1 MYLANAKRNYQVCVE
16 LAVAIFQDVFNYQ
29 IRQLLAAFPP
39 DHIIEDTGKL
49 FWSGLKR
56 VPNAL
61 ELNLK
66 DPLHVELVQSA
77 ANIFASMFNL
87 PLERNTAHVT
97 ELIAKV
103 PLAPFVPKSNVK
115 IEVDEKKE
123 KKEEPVEFNDEDER
137 EIEKL
142 EKELRG
148 YNINPAER
156 TAIVEFEKDDPT
168 NFHIEFMAGVSNL
181 RVRNRLFRHETIR
194 LRKWTTS
201 R

>member
-1 MYLANAKRNYQVCVE
+1 MCVE